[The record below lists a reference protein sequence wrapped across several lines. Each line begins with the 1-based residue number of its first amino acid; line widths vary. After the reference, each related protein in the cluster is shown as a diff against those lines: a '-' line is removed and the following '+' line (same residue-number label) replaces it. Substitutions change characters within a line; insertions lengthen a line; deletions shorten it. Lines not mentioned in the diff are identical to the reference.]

1 MERRAEW
8 IHPVADQTS
17 GSRAFLVS
25 PLRRVSIIRGRGQ
38 SLPYGTVV
46 DGTVPLPSSP
56 TALGLNQKLPIMGS
70 GEEEGACSL
79 DPAGPCPSPVSAD
92 KCEQVCGCPS
102 FSLYRSQR
110 SSVKGKTRSERERER
125 KSDRGRR
132 GGVERAR
139 RSRRLG
145 EQNKGPRATD
155 TYIKGRRTDGQT
167 HTETLQRERERE
179 REESW
184 GRLRKRFPRRET
196 HGGDA
201 RCREEVLVD
210 TRCSMFSPRWSRIG
224 RPPTWAS
231 MEARLRL
238 APRPR

>member
-1 MERRAEW
+1 MEW

-25 PLRRVSIIRGRGQ
+25 PPCVHNPRPGSKSSIRDGSRRDRS
-38 SLPYGTVV
+38 
-46 DGTVPLPSSP
+46 PSP
-56 TALGLNQKLPIMGS
+56 IALGLNQKLPIMGS
-70 GEEEGACSL
+70 GEEGACSL

-102 FSLYRSQR
+102 FSLHRSQR
-110 SSVKGKTRSERERER
+110 SSVKGKTRRERE
-125 KSDRGRR
+125 GGGR

-167 HTETLQRERERE
+167 HTETLQRERER
-179 REESW
+179 
-184 GRLRKRFPRRET
+184 RRER
-196 HGGDA
+196 GIMGKVA
-201 RCREEVLVD
+201 
-210 TRCSMFSPRWSRIG
+210 
-224 RPPTWAS
+224 
-231 MEARLRL
+231 
-238 APRPR
+238 

>member
-1 MERRAEW
+1 MHQHLFLLLNNEHNANKHWIREREGTTRRRGEKKKSRNRSAREKRVERRAEW

-46 DGTVPLPSSP
+46 DGTVPPLPSSP
-56 TALGLNQKLPIMGS
+56 TALGLNQKLSIMGS

-102 FSLYRSQR
+102 FSLHRSQR

-179 REESW
+179 R
-184 GRLRKRFPRRET
+184 GVVGKV
-196 HGGDA
+196 A
-201 RCREEVLVD
+201 
-210 TRCSMFSPRWSRIG
+210 
-224 RPPTWAS
+224 
-231 MEARLRL
+231 
-238 APRPR
+238 